1 MNNNIIKGTTPTIT
15 YTFDIIRVSDIRTA
29 VLTIKRSGA
38 IMIERDLTTASIG
51 VDKLSWTLTQAE
63 TLTIDGNASVML
75 NWVTAD
81 GTRGASA
88 ETSVRFAPNHKE
100 EVI

>member
-1 MNNNIIKGTTPTIT
+1 MIEIIKGTTPTIT
-15 YTFDIIRVSDIRTA
+15 YTFDVVRVSDIRTA
-29 VLTIKRSGA
+29 VLTIKRSGVVTV
-38 IMIERDLTTASIG
+38 ERDLTTASIG
-51 VDKLSWTLTQAE
+51 VDKLSWTLTQEE
-63 TLTIDGNASVML
+63 TLSVDGNAAVML

-88 ETSVRFAPNHKE
+88 ETSVYFAPNHKE